1 MIVTVTANPSVDRTV
16 EVDALRRGEVLR
28 ALDHYVHAGGKGVN
42 VSRALIANGG
52 RTLAVLCS
60 GGYAGAELV
69 ALLDEAGVPVR
80 LVPVAGAVR
89 TNLSIAEPDG
99 TVTKINEPG
108 PVLTAAEVE
117 NLLGTAADAISGGTD
132 WVAGCGSLPP
142 GMPLDSYAR
151 LVAKAHARGA
161 HAAID
166 ASGEALAASLRA
178 GPDLIKPNLDE
189 LSECAGFAVRT
200 IAGAVAAAETLRHRG
215 ARAVLASLGAD
226 GAILVDEH
234 GATHARARLS
244 RPVLSTVGA
253 GDAALAGFLAA
264 GGTGVPALIQ
274 AVAWGAA
281 AVTLPGSHLPT
292 PADLEPDAVEVMSID
307 PQRVVTERS

>member
-1 MIVTVTANPSVDRTV
+1 MIVTVTANPSLDRTV

-42 VSRALIANGG
+42 VSRALIANGH
-52 RTLAVLCS
+52 RSIAVLCS

-69 ALLDEAGVPVR
+69 ALLDEAGVPVQR
-80 LVPVAGAVR
+80 VPVTGATR
-89 TNLSIAEPDG
+89 TNLSVAEPDG

-108 PVLTAAEVE
+108 PRLTADQVDA
-117 NLLGTAADAISGGTD
+117 LLSAAADTISGGAD
-132 WVAGCGSLPP
+132 WVAGCGTLPP
-142 GMPLDSYAR
+142 GMPVDSYAR

-161 HAAID
+161 PAAVD
-166 ASGEALAASLRA
+166 SSGDALAACLRA

-189 LSECAGFAVRT
+189 LSECAGREVHT
-200 IAGAVAAAETLRHRG
+200 IADAVAAAEALRQRG

-226 GAILVDEH
+226 GAILVDQN
-234 GATHARARLS
+234 GAAHARARLS

-253 GDAALAGFLAA
+253 GDATLAGFLAA
-264 GGTGVPALIQ
+264 GGTGVQALVE
-274 AVAWGAA
+274 AVAWGGA

-292 PADLEPDAVEVMSID
+292 PADLDRDAVEVMSID
-307 PQRVVTERS
+307 PHRVVAERS